1 MSKRGKYGQGRV
13 FHPTYTARDGSKQ
26 ELSKWYIQFYD
37 QEGHQRKEPTDAT
50 TEKEARG
57 ILAERI
63 AGARK
68 GTISTVAQKG
78 IRYGTLRA
86 KTLEV
91 AQAAN
96 LKSLELLTNG
106 EYSLRGMTKLDE
118 LFGYRKA
125 NGELEN
131 PGMKMED
138 FTSDKWDDFVKVRR
152 AEGVSDGTIRSSG
165 KLLRRMYAIGLDKG
179 LLHESDVKKIALPK
193 PPEAKDDYV
202 TLAQFRK
209 MCSFLDPKFH
219 PYVTW
224 LFYQA
229 TRKTEALGIVWG
241 QVDLNKAEYYPD
253 ASKNKTGDSSTKVL
267 VAPVIAA
274 LKNIG
279 RRNDEDRVFEGVT
292 KKTFIDAWRDAAL
305 KSGEGYFAFVCGQ
318 CKAVK
323 DGKKPKEDDPV
334 VTCDVCRKD
343 RKRVVPMQYQYT
355 GITIHGLRRSAV
367 TLYAEGGMTLKEI
380 MEITGHIDPKIAAK
394 YMQSNTKRARQLAN
408 EAIAAH
414 GIAVPEIKQ
423 LTAGD

>member
-1 MSKRGKYGQGRV
+1 MTKRGKYGQGRV

-57 ILAERI
+57 ILSERI
-63 AGARK
+63 AEVRK

-78 IRYGTLRA
+78 IRYGILRA

-96 LKSLELLTNG
+96 LKSLELLSNG
-106 EYSLRGMTKLDE
+106 EYSLRGLTKLDE
-118 LFGYRKA
+118 LFSYRKS
-125 NGELEN
+125 NGEPEN
-131 PGMKMED
+131 PGIKMED
-138 FTSDKWDDFVKVRR
+138 FTSDKWDEFVKARR
-152 AEGVSDGTIRSSG
+152 AEGVSDATIRSSG

-179 LLHESDVKKIALPK
+179 LLHGSDVKKIALPK

-202 TLAQFRK
+202 TLTQFRK
-209 MCSFLDPKFH
+209 MYSFLDPKFH

-229 TRKTEALGIVWG
+229 TRKTEALGIIWA
-241 QVDLNKAEYYPD
+241 QVNLDKAEYYPD
-253 ASKNKTGDSSTKVL
+253 PSKNKTRDDSTKVL
-267 VAPVIAA
+267 VGPVVNA
-274 LKNIG
+274 LKKIG
-279 RRNDEDRVFEGVT
+279 RRGDDDRVFEGVT

-318 CKAVK
+318 CKTVK
-323 DGKKPKEDDPV
+323 DGNKSDEV
-334 VTCDVCRKD
+334 VICPACKKD

-380 MEITGHIDPKIAAK
+380 MEITGHIDPKVAEK
-394 YMQSNTKRARQLAN
+394 YMQSNTKRARKLAN

-414 GIAVPEIKQ
+414 SIVIPEVKQ
-423 LTAGD
+423 LTAGG

>member
-1 MSKRGKYGQGRV
+1 MTKRGKYGQGRV

-37 QEGHQRKEPTDAT
+37 QEGHQRKEPTDAA

-63 AGARK
+63 AEVRK

-96 LKSLELLTNG
+96 LKSLELLTSG

-125 NGELEN
+125 NGEPEK

-138 FTSDKWDDFVKVRR
+138 FTSDKWDDFVKARR
-152 AEGVSDGTIRSSG
+152 AEGVSDATIRSSG

-179 LLHESDVKKIALPK
+179 LLHDSDVRKIALPK
-193 PPEAKDDYV
+193 PPDAKEDYV
-202 TLAQFRK
+202 
-209 MCSFLDPKFH
+209 
-219 PYVTW
+219 
-224 LFYQA
+224 
-229 TRKTEALGIVWG
+229 GIVWA
-241 QVDLNKAEYYPD
+241 QVNLDKAEYYPD
-253 ASKNKTGDSSTKVL
+253 PSKNKTGDDSTKVL
-267 VAPVIAA
+267 VAPVVNA
-274 LKNIG
+274 LKKIG
-279 RRNDEDRVFEGVT
+279 RRGDDDRVFEGVT

-318 CKAVK
+318 CKTIK
-323 DGKKPKEDDPV
+323 DGDKSDEV
-334 VTCDVCRKD
+334 VICPACKKD
-343 RKRVVPMQYQYT
+343 RKRVVPMQWMYT

-380 MEITGHIDPKIAAK
+380 MEITGHIDPEVAAK

-414 GIAVPEIKQ
+414 SIVAPEIKQ
-423 LTAGD
+423 LTAGG